1 MFDTAARNSA
11 PFPLSPL
18 PELQFVSVQIMPTGD
33 GLLSVSL
40 TGTYLDEER
49 LEFMSGDID
58 DAKVSSIDEVLI
70 VIRRALV
77 NAFPST
83 LPKEGH

>member
-1 MFDTAARNSA
+1 MFDRTTRDSA

-58 DAKVSSIDEVLI
+58 DAKVSSIDEALI
-70 VIRRALV
+70 VIRRALA
-77 NAFPST
+77 NALLPT
-83 LPKEGH
+83 MPKEGH

>member
-1 MFDTAARNSA
+1 MFDTATRDSAR
-11 PFPLSPL
+11 FPLSPL
-18 PELQFVSVQIMPTGD
+18 PMLQFVSVQVMPTGD

-58 DAKVSSIDEVLI
+58 DAKVSSIDEALTM
-70 VIRRALV
+70 IRRALDD
-77 NAFPST
+77 AFHPAT
-83 LPKEGH
+83 PKEGH

>member
-1 MFDTAARNSA
+1 MFDTATRDSA

-18 PELQFVSVQIMPTGD
+18 PELQFVSVQIMPTDD
-33 GLLSVSL
+33 GLLSVSVM
-40 TGTYLDEER
+40 GNFLDQLR

-58 DAKVSSIDEVLI
+58 DAKVSTIDEALI
-70 VIRRALV
+70 VIRRALA
-77 NAFPST
+77 NALPPT